1 MPFGRALS
9 LFAEFFR
16 PQGSK
21 ISGLFPETYPKFEND
36 PNEVIYML
44 KGIGASEGYGIGKIM
59 IVEEKSLEYTPHA
72 VNDIEAETGRYREAV
87 KAFIEETKGQAAAL
101 RISAGAKEAEIM
113 EGHIGII
120 NDPAM
125 GQEIEKLIAGG
136 TCAEAAV
143 EQMLDMFISIFSMT
157 DDDMTRQRA
166 SDLKDIKRA
175 LLSIL
180 LGINEVKISD
190 APAGTVLVAKEVTPS
205 MTAGINKDNIVGI
218 VTETGSQ
225 TSHSAILA
233 RAMEI
238 PAVLSVPNALSKL
251 SSGEQIIVD
260 GSNGEVITAPTE
272 DQIKEYIAKRD
283 AFLREKRE
291 LEMYRGRRTM
301 SASGEEYELCCNIGS
316 PKDAGKAVNADGEGV
331 GLFRTE
337 FLFMD
342 RNAMPTE
349 DEQFEAY
356 KAAAVILK
364 GKPLIIR
371 TLDIGGDK
379 EIPYLGLAK
388 EENPFMG
395 FRAIRYCL
403 KNRDMFKSQ
412 IKAIL
417 RASAFGDVRIMFP
430 LITAVEELRE
440 GKAIVEEAKAYLR
453 ASGIPF
459 NESIPIGVM
468 TETSAAGVIADI
480 LAKEADFFS
489 IGTNDLTG
497 YTMACD
503 RGNSDVSYLYSPFQP
518 SVLRMIRRI
527 IECGREQNIPV
538 GMCGEAAA
546 NPMMIPLLMSFGLT
560 EFSVSSVS
568 VLKVRKN
575 IAKWTKAEAD
585 AVAEKVMEMTTEKEI
600 TDYLKSVI

>member
-1 MPFGRALS
+1 MM
-9 LFAEFFR
+9 
-16 PQGSK
+16 K
-21 ISGLFPETYPKFEND
+21 GLG
-36 PNEVIYML
+36 V
-44 KGIGASEGYGIGKIM
+44 SEGYGIGRVMLIIDQK
-59 IVEEKSLEYTPHA
+59 LEYVAKEIADVDAEIARFHGA
-72 VNDIEAETGRYREAV
+72 VEQFTANTLEQADAVRKSTGD
-87 KAFIEETKGQAAAL
+87 
-101 RISAGAKEAEIM
+101 KEAEIL
-113 EGHIGII
+113 EGHIAII
-120 NDPAM
+120 SDPFM
-125 GQEIEKLIAGG
+125 KGEIENLIKAHQ
-136 TCAEAAV
+136 CAEASV
-143 EQMLDMFISIFSMT
+143 EQICQMFIDMFT
-157 DDDMTRQRA
+157 ATGDDLTMQRA
-166 SDLKDIKRA
+166 ADVKDIRDS
-175 LLSIL
+175 LLAIL
-180 LGINEVKISD
+180 LGVQEIKISD
-190 APAGTVLVAKEVTPS
+190 APAGTVLVVKELTPS
-205 MTAGINKDNIVGI
+205 MTAGIKKENIVGI
-218 VTETGSQ
+218 IAETGSQ

-238 PAVLSVPNALSKL
+238 PAVLSVPNALSQL

-260 GSNGEVITAPTE
+260 GFTGDVVTAPDE
-272 DQIKEYIAKRD
+272 AQIGEYTAKRD
-283 AFLREKRE
+283 TYLREKRE
-291 LEMYRGRRTM
+291 LELYRGKPTV
-301 SASGEEYELCCNIGS
+301 SASGEEYELCCNIGT
-316 PKDAGKAVNADGEGV
+316 PKDAAKAMEKDGEGV

-342 RNAMPTE
+342 RTSLPTE

-356 KAAAVILK
+356 KTAAVVLK

-379 EIPYLGLAK
+379 EIPYLGLEK

-430 LITAVEELRE
+430 LITAVEELRA
-440 GKAIVEEAKAYLR
+440 GKALVEEAKSDLR
-453 ASGIPF
+453 TSGIAF
-459 NESIPIGVM
+459 NENIPVGVM
-468 TETSAAGVIADI
+468 TETSASGVIADL

-503 RGNSDVSYLYSPFQP
+503 RGNSDVGYLYSPFQP
-518 SVLRMIRRI
+518 SVLRLIKSI
-527 IECGREQNIPV
+527 IENGVKAGIPV

-560 EFSVSSVS
+560 EFSVSAVS

-585 AVAEKVMEMTTEKEI
+585 EVAAKVMAMATEKEI
-600 TDYLKSVI
+600 TDYLRTVI

>member
-1 MPFGRALS
+1 
-9 LFAEFFR
+9 
-16 PQGSK
+16 
-21 ISGLFPETYPKFEND
+21 
-36 PNEVIYML
+36 
-44 KGIGASEGYGIGKIM
+44 
-59 IVEEKSLEYTPHA
+59 
-72 VNDIEAETGRYREAV
+72 
-87 KAFIEETKGQAAAL
+87 
-101 RISAGAKEAEIM
+101 
-113 EGHIGII
+113 
-120 NDPAM
+120 
-125 GQEIEKLIAGG
+125 
-136 TCAEAAV
+136 
-143 EQMLDMFISIFSMT
+143 
-157 DDDMTRQRA
+157 
-166 SDLKDIKRA
+166 
-175 LLSIL
+175 
-180 LGINEVKISD
+180 
-190 APAGTVLVAKEVTPS
+190 
-205 MTAGINKDNIVGI
+205 MTAGIKKENIVGI
-218 VTETGSQ
+218 ITETGSQ

-238 PAVLSVPNALSKL
+238 PAVLSAPNALSQL

-260 GSNGEVITAPTE
+260 GNTGDVITAPTE
-272 DQIKEYIAKRD
+272 EQIAEYTAKRD
-283 AFLREKRE
+283 NFLREKRE
-291 LEMYRGRRTM
+291 LELYRGKKTV
-301 SASGEEYELCCNIGS
+301 SASGEEYELCCNIGT
-316 PKDAGKAVNADGEGV
+316 PKDAAKAMQADGEGV

-342 RNAMPTE
+342 RTSLPTE

-356 KAAAVILK
+356 KTAAVVLK

-379 EIPYLGLAK
+379 EIPYLGLEK

-440 GKAIVEEAKAYLR
+440 GKALVEEAKSDLR
-453 ASGIPF
+453 SSGIEF
-459 NESIPIGVM
+459 NEDIPVGVM
-468 TETSAAGVIADI
+468 TETSASGVIADL

-503 RGNSDVSYLYSPFQP
+503 RGNSDVGYLYSPFQP
-518 SVLRMIRRI
+518 AVLRLIKSI
-527 IECGREQNIPV
+527 IENAVQAGIPV

-560 EFSVSSVS
+560 EFSVSAVS

-585 AVAEKVMEMTTEKEI
+585 EVAAKVMAMTTEKEI
-600 TDYLKSVI
+600 TDYLKTVV